1 MWSAQVRVDK
11 MDIKNGQRHT
21 SKTPVSLLTIS
32 EDIYQRDVCSIGSK
46 NQTFGLDTTNG
57 SLY

>member
-46 NQTFGLDTTNG
+46 NQTFGLDG
-57 SLY
+57 SLH